1 MPVFAYVSSDSAG
14 RPWPP
19 DNSHETISAIELI
32 KSLWAAFNHEP
43 ATYCVVS
50 NLHHPNADLVI
61 LTETGIGVVE
71 LKHYAGRIREGAQGD
86 WFAGAIP
93 IKAGRYP
100 SPHLQVQAYGI
111 EVRRLITPRL
121 SAWWNSPP
129 EQRWR
134 DYKTQTAVCFTN
146 RDAVLD
152 GAGRELERRTQ
163 QRHRQIWEEF
173 LFLTPALLP
182 AWVAALKFG
191 VDQGRAH
198 SFEPYRLTA
207 AQVLELATTVLGG
220 TPWTE
225 ISKVMPTGRPYAYLT
240 MSENGI
246 PIHTYDLIHEEHL
259 IGREAED
266 LRIPERFERVSRK
279 HARISRI
286 LNDVYIE
293 DSGSSKGTFINGT
306 RVTAQ
311 QRLLPNQQITLG
323 GATAGEKVCQ
333 LTFARSPLAAAA
345 TYITDSTPDASQ

>member
-1 MPVFAYVSSDSAG
+1 M
-14 RPWPP
+14 
-19 DNSHETISAIELI
+19 
-32 KSLWAAFNHEP
+32 
-43 ATYCVVS
+43 
-50 NLHHPNADLVI
+50 
-61 LTETGIGVVE
+61 
-71 LKHYAGRIREGAQGD
+71 
-86 WFAGAIP
+86 
-93 IKAGRYP
+93 
-100 SPHLQVQAYGI
+100 
-111 EVRRLITPRL
+111 LITPRL
-121 SAWWNSPP
+121 SSWWNSPP

-146 RDAVLD
+146 RDAELD

-163 QRHRQIWEEF
+163 QRNRQIWEEF

-207 AQVLELATTVLGG
+207 SQVLELATTVLSG
-220 TPWTE
+220 TPWTQ

-240 MSENGI
+240 MSENGL
-246 PIHTYDLIHEEHL
+246 PIHTYDLVNEEHL

-293 DSGSSKGTFINGT
+293 DSGSSKRTFVNGT

-333 LTFARSPLAAAA
+333 LTFSHSPLAAAA